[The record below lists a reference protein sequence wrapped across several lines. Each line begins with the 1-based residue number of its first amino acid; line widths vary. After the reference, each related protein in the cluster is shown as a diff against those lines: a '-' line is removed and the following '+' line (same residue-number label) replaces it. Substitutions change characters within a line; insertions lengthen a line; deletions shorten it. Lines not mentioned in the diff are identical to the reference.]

1 MRKDCGMSNTPA
13 NEQFLTTAEIVKATG
28 TTPATVTR
36 WVAAGK
42 LSPIHKGQG
51 IRGAFLFDR
60 KDVETF
66 LESRKQRTH
75 S

>member
-1 MRKDCGMSNTPA
+1 MSNTPA
-13 NEQFLTTAEIVKATG
+13 NAQFLTTAEIVKATG

-60 KDVETF
+60 KAVEAF

-75 S
+75 

>member
-1 MRKDCGMSNTPA
+1 MMNLMNTEPA
-13 NEQFLTTAEIVKATG
+13 KSPFLTTAEIVEATG

>member
-1 MRKDCGMSNTPA
+1 MNT
-13 NEQFLTTAEIVKATG
+13 NQRSGEGQFLTTAEIVKATG

-51 IRGAFLFDR
+51 IRGAFLFAREDVDAFLAERNAR
-60 KDVETF
+60 KSAV
-66 LESRKQRTH
+66 RR
-75 S
+75 